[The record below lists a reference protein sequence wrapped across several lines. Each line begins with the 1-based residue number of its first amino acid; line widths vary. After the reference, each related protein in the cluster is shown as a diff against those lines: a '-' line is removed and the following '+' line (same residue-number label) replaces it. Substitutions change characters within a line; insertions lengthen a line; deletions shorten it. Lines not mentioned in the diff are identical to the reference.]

1 MTSTTANATK
11 NGDNFLEAFL
21 LIFLRFD
28 VVALEVVKGKSVRA
42 EIIVRRSS
50 SLSVK
55 LISTIVQ
62 PSSEII
68 DETSDCS
75 PTIRFLG

>member
-1 MTSTTANATK
+1 
-11 NGDNFLEAFL
+11 
-21 LIFLRFD
+21 
-28 VVALEVVKGKSVRA
+28 LEVVKGKSVRA